1 MHWSWWEKKNK
12 LTNKKK
18 KNTGL
23 FRWLLSM
30 SGYDLMQTLHLVS
43 FIMVK
48 LTKLWVVQH
57 LNDKGLLGLSLD

>member
-1 MHWSWWEKKNK
+1 MHWSWWEKKQ
-12 LTNKKK
+12 TNQQKK

>member
-1 MHWSWWEKKNK
+1 
-12 LTNKKK
+12 
-18 KNTGL
+18 
-23 FRWLLSM
+23 M